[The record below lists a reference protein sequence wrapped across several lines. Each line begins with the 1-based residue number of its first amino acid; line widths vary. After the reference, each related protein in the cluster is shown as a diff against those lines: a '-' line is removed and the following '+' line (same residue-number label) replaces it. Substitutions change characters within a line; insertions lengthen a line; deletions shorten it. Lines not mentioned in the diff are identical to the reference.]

1 MGSSL
6 SLEDQI
12 ARDVKIINR
21 QTRALDR
28 ELIGMEREKK
38 KLTYKLKTHAKN
50 GNVDMV
56 DALSTEYLVYKV
68 NMKKLTKLK
77 GQMSNVKQKI
87 QIMRSVHDIN
97 KAIASLTN
105 TMKVMNERMGI
116 SNISKMVMEYDI
128 ETTKMETNMEMYDDA
143 LDDGID
149 EDERMEIVNSVLDEI
164 GVELA
169 STIKSAPTAPVDSQV
184 EDILKSRLQN
194 LLI

>member
-1 MGSSL
+1 MSL

-12 ARDVKIINR
+12 ERDVRIINR
-21 QTRALDR
+21 QIRALDR
-28 ELIGMEREKK
+28 ELLGMEREKT
-38 KLTYKLKTHAKN
+38 KLTYKIKTHANK

-56 DALSTEYLVYKV
+56 NALSTEYLVYKI

-116 SNISKMVMEYDI
+116 STISKMVMEYDI

-143 LDDGID
+143 LDDEID

-164 GVELA
+164 GIEIA
-169 STIKSAPTAPVDSQV
+169 STIKTAPTTPVNSHV
-184 EDILKSRLQN
+184 EEILKSRLQN